1 MAEGKP
7 ALLKVSKHEALPLLL
22 AVAVVL
28 LVGILSYSA
37 WTSSV
42 RRNQE
47 RIVSQQIMD
56 GLKEVLSTLKDA
68 ETAQRGYLL
77 TGQQSFLDSYREA
90 VTSLSATLNILTS
103 SNSRPLQ
110 IRRAEVLR
118 TLINEKIG
126 EMQLTIDLYA
136 VDRVKALTIVS
147 TGRGR
152 RLMDQIR
159 ESAAEIE
166 KISAERVLQD
176 SEDQRMSV
184 TTLGLVSTL
193 GSAGLLTL
201 LILSAI
207 TIQRGT
213 GRRQQ
218 LIEDLERRAV
228 ENARSLEE
236 LRKSEQTY
244 RAIGE
249 AINYGVWI
257 CSPDGRNTYASASL
271 LDLIGMTQEQCSDFG
286 WGNVMHPEDA
296 DTTITKWKECVRSGK
311 NWDNEHRF
319 LGRDGRYHW
328 VLARG
333 VPVRDDHGKIV
344 RWAGI
349 NLDINQ
355 VKAVEAELRSTN
367 EALIR
372 ANEDLNQFAFAASHD
387 LQEPLRMITIYS
399 ELLVRS
405 YRGQLE
411 NDAALYTR
419 FIADG
424 TKRMQRL
431 LADLLDYTLLN
442 SDDERHEG
450 EVDLNLVFQKAVQNV
465 RTAAEET
472 SVAITADQ
480 LPVIRAYEPHF
491 LQLLQNLIGNAIK
504 YRSEEPPRVHVG
516 ATQRD
521 GSTVLSVADNG
532 RGIDPQ
538 YHQQIFGVFKRLHG
552 KEIPGTGIGL
562 AICQRVVNRY
572 GGRIWV
578 ESELNRGSTFYC
590 TLPAVSRTRTAGA
603 DG

>member
-442 SDDERHEG
+442 SDD
-450 EVDLNLVFQKAVQNV
+450 
-465 RTAAEET
+465 
-472 SVAITADQ
+472 
-480 LPVIRAYEPHF
+480 
-491 LQLLQNLIGNAIK
+491 
-504 YRSEEPPRVHVG
+504 
-516 ATQRD
+516 
-521 GSTVLSVADNG
+521 
-532 RGIDPQ
+532 
-538 YHQQIFGVFKRLHG
+538 
-552 KEIPGTGIGL
+552 
-562 AICQRVVNRY
+562 
-572 GGRIWV
+572 
-578 ESELNRGSTFYC
+578 
-590 TLPAVSRTRTAGA
+590 
-603 DG
+603 